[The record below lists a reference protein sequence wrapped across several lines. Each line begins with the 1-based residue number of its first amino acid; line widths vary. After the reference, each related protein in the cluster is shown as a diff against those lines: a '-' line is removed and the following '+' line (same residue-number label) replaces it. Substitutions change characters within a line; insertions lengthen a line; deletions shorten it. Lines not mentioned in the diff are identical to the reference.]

1 MHHVE
6 ALWKMVKNVH
16 GHEVLRMIIDSDQLF
31 TRQSLQSAI
40 IEQFGEEARFL
51 TCSAEGM
58 TASEL
63 IAFPDARGKFPS
75 RGDGFTT
82 APEKICSH

>member
-1 MHHVE
+1 MT
-6 ALWKMVKNVH
+6 NSIH
-16 GHEVLRMIIDSDQLF
+16 GHEVLRMIINSGKPF

-40 IEQFGEEARFL
+40 IERFGADARFF

-63 IAFPDARGKFPS
+63 ITFLDARGKFLS
-75 RGDGFTT
+75 LGDGFTT